1 MFLGNDEN
9 DYKTGTIFS
18 FTGDVW
24 GYDISLFNVYNEEEI
39 LLEPEREIEVEESL
53 PPLNN
58 IIYVR
63 CRIKKTPLV
72 LEDILKQ
79 KINLNDDNDIDLE
92 ENLNINHF
100 INEKN
105 EKKVSKKKE
114 IVEPLSINNKV
125 NNQKKY
131 DILNTEPQS
140 PKYSNLTFNNK
151 NKKSLKY
158 SYSQYNLILLITI
171 KR

>member
-1 MFLGNDEN
+1 MRRKKIFWAFTSASTNPKTSFMFLGNDEN
-9 DYKTGTIFS
+9 NYKTGTIFS
-18 FTGDVW
+18 LTGDVW

-79 KINLNDDNDIDLE
+79 KINLNNDNDIDLE
-92 ENLNINHF
+92 ENLNNNQF
-100 INEKN
+100 INEK
-105 EKKVSKKKE
+105 SKK
-114 IVEPLSINNKV
+114 IQV
-125 NNQKKY
+125 
-131 DILNTEPQS
+131 
-140 PKYSNLTFNNK
+140 
-151 NKKSLKY
+151 LK
-158 SYSQYNLILLITI
+158 T
-171 KR
+171 K